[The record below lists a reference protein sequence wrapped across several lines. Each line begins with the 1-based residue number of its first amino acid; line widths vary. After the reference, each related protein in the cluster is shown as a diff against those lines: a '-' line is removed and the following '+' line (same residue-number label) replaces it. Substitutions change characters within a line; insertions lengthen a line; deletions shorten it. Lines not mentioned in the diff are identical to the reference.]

1 MTIKALIFDVDGTL
15 AETEEVHRQAFNET
29 FEAFGLDWHW
39 DRTLY
44 SELFQV
50 TGGKERIRHYAT
62 YGRSHDNPVTP
73 SRIIDLY
80 LAKTARYTELV
91 SAGVVDLRPGVE
103 RLIKEARILGVRL
116 AIATSTS
123 MTNVTSLLAVTLK
136 PDGTQLFDVI
146 AAGEMVTQKKPAPEI
161 YQLVLERL
169 DLPASVCIAIEDSYN
184 GVMAA
189 RRCGIPV
196 LATTSAYTCDEDLS
210 YALAVLSDLGEPDA
224 PFRHFGG
231 LGAGE
236 THVTI
241 DALNR
246 WHSGS
251 PAPRASRSTG
261 P

>member
-15 AETEEVHRQAFNET
+15 AETEEVHRRAFNET

-39 DRTLY
+39 GRTLY
-44 SELFQV
+44 GQLFQV

-62 YGRSHDNPVTP
+62 NWRSHDSPMVP
-73 SRIIDLY
+73 SRITDLY

-91 SAGVVDLRPGVE
+91 SSGGIDLRPGVD
-103 RLIKEARILGVRL
+103 RLVREARVSGIRL

-123 MTNVTSLLAVTLK
+123 MLNVKSLLDVTMEA
-136 PDGTQLFDVI
+136 DGTHFFDVI
-146 AAGEMVTQKKPAPEI
+146 TVGEMVIRKKPAPEV
-161 YQLVLERL
+161 YQLALEQL
-169 DLPASVCIAIEDSYN
+169 NLPAKACLAIEDSYN

-196 LATTSAYTCDEDLS
+196 LATTSTYTCNEDLR

-224 PFRHFGG
+224 PFCHFGG
-231 LGAGE
+231 SGAGE

-251 PAPRASRSTG
+251 VRHEAHTTFC
-261 P
+261 